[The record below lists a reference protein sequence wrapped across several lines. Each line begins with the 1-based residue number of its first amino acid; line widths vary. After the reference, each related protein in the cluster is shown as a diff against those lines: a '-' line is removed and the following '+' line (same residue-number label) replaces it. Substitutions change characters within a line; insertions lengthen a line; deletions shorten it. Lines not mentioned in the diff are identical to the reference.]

1 MHNESL
7 KSLGL
12 NNPGN
17 IFFNLSAEDL
27 RERALANGEGI
38 LTNTGALSCC
48 TGEFTGRSP
57 NDKFIVKDSL
67 TENKVDWGKVNQP
80 ISAEHFDLLRQDQL
94 KYLEQKTLYV
104 QDAFGGKDKSVR
116 VPIRVI
122 NESAWANLFAK
133 HLFVRPTPTE
143 LQTHEPEY
151 HLVHTPNFSAD
162 PAKHGTRSKT
172 FIAVNFTEK
181 LILIGGTSYAGEI
194 KKSIFSLLNFIFPLQ
209 GILSMHCS
217 ANVATDHSNA
227 ALFFGLSGTGKTTLS
242 ADPHRL
248 LIGDD
253 EHGWSDSGIFNFE
266 GGCYAKCIN
275 LSRENEPEIWDAIRD
290 GAILEN
296 VVVDKDTGVPDF
308 SNTSLTEN
316 TRAAYPVEYIN
327 GAVLEGIAG
336 HPENIIFLTCDAF
349 GVMPPVSRLSTEQ
362 AMIHFL
368 SGYTAKVAGTEKGV
382 GNTPQATFSACFGS
396 PFLPLK
402 PTDYAKL
409 LERRMKKHQADCWL
423 VNTGWSGGAYGV
435 GSRIKLKYT
444 RAIIDSILSG
454 RLKSATFKAGPAL
467 GLQIPESVLDVPSG
481 ILNPKATWQEPD
493 QYDKQAAKLATLFK
507 DNLKKFD
514 LSALN
519 ISHSDPEKI
528 FRN

>member
-1 MHNESL
+1 
-7 KSLGL
+7 
-12 NNPGN
+12 
-17 IFFNLSAEDL
+17 
-27 RERALANGEGI
+27 
-38 LTNTGALSCC
+38 
-48 TGEFTGRSP
+48 
-57 NDKFIVKDSL
+57 
-67 TENKVDWGKVNQP
+67 
-80 ISAEHFDLLRQDQL
+80 
-94 KYLEQKTLYV
+94 
-104 QDAFGGKDKSVR
+104 
-116 VPIRVI
+116 
-122 NESAWANLFAK
+122 
-133 HLFVRPTPTE
+133 
-143 LQTHEPEY
+143 
-151 HLVHTPNFSAD
+151 
-162 PAKHGTRSKT
+162 
-172 FIAVNFTEK
+172 
-181 LILIGGTSYAGEI
+181 
-194 KKSIFSLLNFIFPLQ
+194 
-209 GILSMHCS
+209 
-217 ANVATDHSNA
+217 
-227 ALFFGLSGTGKTTLS
+227 
-242 ADPHRL
+242 
-248 LIGDD
+248 
-253 EHGWSDSGIFNFE
+253 
-266 GGCYAKCIN
+266 
-275 LSRENEPEIWDAIRD
+275 
-290 GAILEN
+290 
-296 VVVDKDTGVPDF
+296 
-308 SNTSLTEN
+308 
-316 TRAAYPVEYIN
+316 VEYIN